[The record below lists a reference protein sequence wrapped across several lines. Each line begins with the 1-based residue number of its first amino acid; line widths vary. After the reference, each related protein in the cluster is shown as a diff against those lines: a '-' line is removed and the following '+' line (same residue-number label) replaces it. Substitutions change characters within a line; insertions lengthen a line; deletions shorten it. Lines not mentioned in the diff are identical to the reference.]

1 MSGRSAQPHAPH
13 GWHVWQI
20 DGFLGFLEDQM
31 EVHGSVRVR
40 ASYLSQVHLAHW
52 ERDLS
57 HWCFPWKAH
66 HFTCLPL
73 WCAQDS
79 LESLFAAIRQNAGGG
94 RDVTLAKV
102 MYACRPA
109 EMQRATLRRTTE
121 ARKKAANSGVND
133 EAPTT
138 NRCAS
143 HVAHTASS
151 SRAKSHHII
160 MWGIYA

>member
-1 MSGRSAQPHAPH
+1 
-13 GWHVWQI
+13 
-20 DGFLGFLEDQM
+20 M

-40 ASYLSQVHLAHW
+40 ASYLSQVHLA
-52 ERDLS
+52 

-109 EMQRATLRRTTE
+109 EMQRATLPPCGGRQRH
-121 ARKKAANSGVND
+121 ARKQRTVWSQ
-133 EAPTT
+133 
-138 NRCAS
+138 R
-143 HVAHTASS
+143 
-151 SRAKSHHII
+151 
-160 MWGIYA
+160 